1 MLTDA
6 GDRGKELC
14 EIMLFRRASGLD
26 EAEANKVYAAG
37 GLGSPIEV
45 LILLALLVQK
55 YNY

>member
-1 MLTDA
+1 MLKYAD
-6 GDRGKELC
+6 DRGKELY

-37 GLGSPIEV
+37 GLSSPIEV

-55 YNY
+55 YKY